1 MLLLLMLL
9 CINQPLCVS
18 RFLLHATSSCR
29 LGILHQHASKF
40 QLRVLLLLLL
50 LQQQQQ
56 QQHDIDL
63 YFGLATLHP
72 FFSNVFGS
80 AALTHVS
87 SAGAETALPNTS

>member
-1 MLLLLMLL
+1 
-9 CINQPLCVS
+9 
-18 RFLLHATSSCR
+18 
-29 LGILHQHASKF
+29 LHQHASKF

-50 LQQQQQ
+50 QQQQ

-72 FFSNVFGS
+72 FFSSVFGS